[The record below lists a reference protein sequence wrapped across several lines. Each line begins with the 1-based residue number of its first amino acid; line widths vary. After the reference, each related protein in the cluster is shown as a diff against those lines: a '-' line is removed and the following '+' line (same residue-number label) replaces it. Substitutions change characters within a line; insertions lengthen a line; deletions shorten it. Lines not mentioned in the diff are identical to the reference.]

1 MSLRA
6 LFASPPGAILTAQ
19 SARFQTFS
27 SIGSAKYENDVMFVV
42 ARSVQSVVPIGAV

>member
-6 LFASPPGAILTAQ
+6 LLASPPGAIFTAQ
-19 SARFQTFS
+19 SSRLQSLS